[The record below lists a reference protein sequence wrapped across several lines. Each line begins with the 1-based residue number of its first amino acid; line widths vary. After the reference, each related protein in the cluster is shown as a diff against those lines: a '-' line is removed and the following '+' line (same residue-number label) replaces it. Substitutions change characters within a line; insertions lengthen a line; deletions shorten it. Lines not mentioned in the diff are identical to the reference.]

1 MTIFLPGHHVRMTD
15 DVDVSQAVACPV
27 AAGGCTIHTG
37 NALNLFD
44 P

>member
-1 MTIFLPGHHVRMTD
+1 MTD

-37 NALNLFD
+37 NVEN
-44 P
+44 